1 MPIHGYAVP
10 FHINTLKSL
19 IKQEEGD
26 YTVLRFMFTTPG
38 AITGK
43 KEDTVRCFSRVR
55 AFVNCVG
62 LTRLMIVQPFEDPNA
77 TFIRGITYR
86 STDSFRFAE
95 LHKEISDLKK
105 TATKRENERKE
116 LADVVEQDKL
126 IEIKGAL

>member
-1 MPIHGYAVP
+1 
-10 FHINTLKSL
+10 
-19 IKQEEGD
+19 
-26 YTVLRFMFTTPG
+26 MFTTPG

-43 KEDTVRCFSRVR
+43 KEDTVRCLFFFSSRVR
-55 AFVNCVG
+55 GLADQRPITHRPSRFV
-62 LTRLMIVQPFEDPNA
+62 IVQPFEDPNA

-126 IEIKGAL
+126 IEIKGA

>member
-1 MPIHGYAVP
+1 M
-10 FHINTLKSL
+10 
-19 IKQEEGD
+19 
-26 YTVLRFMFTTPG
+26 
-38 AITGK
+38 
-43 KEDTVRCFSRVR
+43 
-55 AFVNCVG
+55 
-62 LTRLMIVQPFEDPNA
+62 QPFEDPNA

-126 IEIKGAL
+126 IEIKGAWMMGLCHSLQS